1 MTVQFVTSLMS
12 DGAMGATQSMT
23 DEQKTQRLN
32 FLRSQKIEALSLVML
47 TSAHGN
53 EIAVVTEA
61 DAGTVIENIDGFIT
75 DCPCLPLV
83 VTHQDC
89 VPVLV
94 TDDRSVVA
102 MLHAGWR
109 GVVAGI
115 LPNAILLAAEEFGV
129 PANKLRVHLGP
140 GIQPCHFT
148 VSDDV
153 AEQFPSSARI
163 GDAVDLHAV
172 LRQQAENLG
181 VPSSAITVD
190 SRCTVC
196 TENNGHPVFASW
208 RRDKVAE
215 NNMISV
221 AMLH

>member
-1 MTVQFVTSLMS
+1 MTVQFAISLIA
-12 DGAMGATQSMT
+12 DGAMGQTQSMS
-23 DEQKTQRLN
+23 DEQKARRLN
-32 FLRSQKIEALSLVML
+32 FLRSQKIEALSPVML

-53 EIAVVTEA
+53 EIAVVTED
-61 DAGTVIENIDGFIT
+61 DAETVIENIDGFIT
-75 DCPCLPLV
+75 DCSRLPLV

-94 TDDRSVVA
+94 TDDRNVVA
-102 MLHAGWR
+102 LLHAGWR

-163 GDAVDLHAV
+163 GDAIDLHAV

-181 VPSSAITVD
+181 VPSVAITVD

-196 TENNGHPVFASW
+196 TENNNHPVFASW

-221 AMLH
+221 AMLN

>member
-1 MTVQFVTSLMS
+1 MTVQLFTSLFA

-23 DEQKTQRLN
+23 GEQLARRTEFIRN
-32 FLRSQKIEALSLVML
+32 AFGEALPLVML

-53 EIAVVTEA
+53 EVAVVTEA
-61 DAGTVIENIDGFIT
+61 DAGSVIENIDGFIT
-75 DCPCLPLV
+75 DCLRLPFV

-94 TDDRSVVA
+94 TDDRNVVA
-102 MLHAGWR
+102 LLHAGWR

-129 PANKLRVHLGP
+129 PASKLRVHLGP
-140 GIQPCHFT
+140 GIRPCHFT
-148 VSDDV
+148 VGDDV
-153 AEQFPSSARI
+153 AEQFPSTARNGESI
-163 GDAVDLHAV
+163 DLHAV

-181 VPSSAITVD
+181 VPPAAITVD
-190 SRCTVC
+190 DRCTVC
-196 TENNGHPVFASW
+196 TQNENRPMFASW

-215 NNMISV
+215 NNMITV
-221 AMLH
+221 TMLG